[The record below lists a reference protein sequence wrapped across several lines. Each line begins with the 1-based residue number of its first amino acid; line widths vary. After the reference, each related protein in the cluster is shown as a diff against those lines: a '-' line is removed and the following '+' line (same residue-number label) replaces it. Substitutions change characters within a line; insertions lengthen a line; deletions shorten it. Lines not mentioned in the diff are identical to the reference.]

1 VNQRRKIMA
10 FYLNYFNSKTVFEE
24 EEILDRL
31 PDAMRMDLMK
41 QMNKELI
48 SPVPFFN
55 GPPHSPNVL
64 PDECIYGKQCK
75 NGSREP
81 LFFTLRVFLGLF
93 R

>member
-1 VNQRRKIMA
+1 MNQRRKIMA

-41 QMNKELI
+41 QMNKELL

-55 GPPHSPNVL
+55 GPPHSPECTANGGPNVL
-64 PDECIYGKQCK
+64 PDECIYGKQ
-75 NGSREP
+75 
-81 LFFTLRVFLGLF
+81 
-93 R
+93 